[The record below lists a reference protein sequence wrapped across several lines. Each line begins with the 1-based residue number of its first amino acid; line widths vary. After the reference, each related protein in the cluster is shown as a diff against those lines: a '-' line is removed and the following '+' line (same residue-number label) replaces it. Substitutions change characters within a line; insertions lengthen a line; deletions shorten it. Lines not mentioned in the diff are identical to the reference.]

1 MANYITLIAF
11 FVVIL
16 LNIRAIRSSVQCLDE
31 SGKPVDWYVV
41 YKLPNNA
48 HKSYSESEGSSY
60 LYITSETLKKGWIMS
75 NQSIHS
81 QQSLVAKTLKPLYRN
96 QDKELWLV
104 YNDQGTNILDGS
116 FGSFGHAKGVVAAN
130 KDGGFW
136 LVHSVPH
143 FPPVENEYSYPKTG
157 LRNGQSMLCISILK
171 DQLDILGQI
180 LTYYKP
186 LIKGKRI
193 SADLRSVY
201 PQLVAAAEGAV
212 IKKAPWQMFTSIKS
226 AGGRSFSNF
235 AKARKFNKDLYQWVA
250 EQFQTSILTETWL
263 NELHPLPSTC
273 NIYEVLN
280 VESIKFD
287 EQPFQ
292 FSSSKDHSKW
302 AVSKSISKPWV
313 CIGDINRALHQEKR
327 GGGTMCLEDKLLWK
341 AYRSI
346 VDKISECKS

>member
-171 DQLDILGQI
+171 DQLDIL
-180 LTYYKP
+180 
-186 LIKGKRI
+186 
-193 SADLRSVY
+193 
-201 PQLVAAAEGAV
+201 
-212 IKKAPWQMFTSIKS
+212 
-226 AGGRSFSNF
+226 
-235 AKARKFNKDLYQWVA
+235 
-250 EQFQTSILTETWL
+250 
-263 NELHPLPSTC
+263 
-273 NIYEVLN
+273 
-280 VESIKFD
+280 
-287 EQPFQ
+287 
-292 FSSSKDHSKW
+292 
-302 AVSKSISKPWV
+302 
-313 CIGDINRALHQEKR
+313 
-327 GGGTMCLEDKLLWK
+327 
-341 AYRSI
+341 
-346 VDKISECKS
+346 